1 MSLDLSTHRK
11 SLKHGQIKQTP
22 QTKGEE
28 GIRTPTPGGARQTC
42 QPPSYSAPDFMF
54 NCIVLYWRSYLVCI
68 FHPWS
73 FCPVLLVTTE
83 NPHLRR
89 FYTGQI
95 WKAWRH
101 ELHSGDLHKLKNF
114 PRINI
119 DIMFGLTN
127 LDSTFGL
134 INFVSLSYI
143 PKSLCITNNPHCPHF
158 PNTFWL

>member
-1 MSLDLSTHRK
+1 MDKSSKLHRQRAK
-11 SLKHGQIKQTP
+11 KGFEPPPPEVRDKHANHQATVPLIL
-22 QTKGEE
+22 
-28 GIRTPTPGGARQTC
+28 C
-42 QPPSYSAPDFMF
+42 S
-54 NCIVLYWRSYLVCI
+54 IVLYWRSYLVCI

-134 INFVSLSYI
+134 INFVSLSYT